1 MVKVRAQ
8 HSADTSP
15 RSLRRVVWGFE
26 LGTAPPHLHTTGGK
40 GSAVTVRRG
49 YFIVLQ
55 DTLGTYPP
63 LPGIMVW
70 PDPPYRV

>member
-40 GSAVTVRRG
+40 GGALTVRRG
-49 YFIVLQ
+49 DLIVLQ
-55 DTLGTYPP
+55 DTLGTSPP
-63 LPGIMVW
+63 PAG
-70 PDPPYRV
+70 YNGQA